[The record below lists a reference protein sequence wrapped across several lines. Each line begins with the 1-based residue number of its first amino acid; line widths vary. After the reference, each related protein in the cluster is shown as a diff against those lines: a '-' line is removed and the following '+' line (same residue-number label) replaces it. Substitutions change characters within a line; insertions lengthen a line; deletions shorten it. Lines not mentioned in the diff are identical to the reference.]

1 MLINEKKTNPLY
13 PQFLQPPCSSTS
25 DGQKLRV

>member
-1 MLINEKKTNPLY
+1 MKKTNPLY